1 MNRLRKIVGVGLLL
15 SLIVAGVWLLAKPT
29 GITAESVFRQDAVLQ
44 TAGPAGYK
52 RVTANTDLNLETI
65 VYDPVPAKEVNVSEL
80 PTREYFANN
89 EYDRWVRG
97 EIDLGEAHSLI
108 SEAEAAAL
116 QAAAME
122 LSPDPNVQHI
132 QGGPGLNSPIVGVTF
147 PSLDIDDCCGGGQLT
162 PPDPD
167 LSVGHDHVIAVVNNS
182 FGIYDKAGNLL
193 VGPTTFSTLFG
204 PLGGSCVSF
213 PFDPNA
219 LYDEEAGRYIMAA
232 DGDGDYYCV
241 AVSQTDSAVGSWY
254 LYAFQT
260 NVGGAFFDYPHAG
273 VGRDAIYMGANMF
286 GAGTG
291 RVWAFDKWA
300 MYAGLPA
307 AAVTQPTGTD
317 DTPQPVKLHGFDQ
330 GTWPTE
336 GPHYIM
342 THRSGANTYAM
353 YAWNDPFGA
362 NSLSVVGVYNLQ
374 SFHGVAVGYP
384 VSNLQLGGSPY
395 QANDNRALDFEYRN
409 GSGWMTGVAS
419 CNPGTGTVNC
429 VQWAEIDLAT
439 QTVVQAGVF
448 SSNGDYRSFPDI
460 AANHCGD
467 AAVGYTKSNTG
478 IYPSVFATGRESGDP
493 LGTMQPEVQIKAGE
507 QRYIG
512 YDGSPYRW
520 GDYTGMSVDPD
531 GVTFWYLGEYSKQ
544 DVVNQSANWGTY
556 VGSLTFAGCSVAPD
570 FNLTATP
577 EVRNVCIPNN
587 TNYAIDVE
595 SLSGYMD
602 AVTLSAAGVPAGYNA
617 GFSPNPVIP
626 GNSASMVLVGS
637 GAASP
642 GSYSIE
648 VTGTAPTSTHSINVD
663 LNLYNSAPG
672 APTLVSPIGVDQPLV
687 PTFEWSGTG
696 LTYLIVVKNLTSG
709 ALQYAVTPD
718 TSYTFATPLD
728 PLTIYAWSVRAYNPC
743 GAGSFAQF
751 GFFRTQDIPPILVV
765 DDDDNAPDV
774 RGTYTAVLDGLGLG
788 YDVWDTANSDNEPDA
803 ATLQQ
808 YDVVIWFTG
817 DEFGGAAGPGAAGE
831 SALATYLNAGG
842 CFLISSQDYVWDR
855 GVTAFMQSH
864 LGIASATSDV
874 SQTTVT
880 GANVYAG
887 LGPYTLA
894 YPFTN
899 YSDRL
904 TPAAGAAT
912 GFNGNQGSAAVVSG
926 THQAVFFGYP
936 FEALPAAGRTPVLQ
950 ATLSWCSQ

>member
-1 MNRLRKIVGVGLLL
+1 MNLRRILGGGLLL
-15 SLIVAGVWLLAKPT
+15 SLLVAGVWLLARPA
-29 GITAESVFRQDAVLQ
+29 GISPESVQRQGAVLQ
-44 TAGPAGYK
+44 SAGPAGYK
-52 RVTANTDLNLETI
+52 RVTANTDIILDTI

-80 PTREYFANN
+80 PTNVYFANN
-89 EYDRWVRG
+89 EYDRWQRG
-97 EIDLGEAHSLI
+97 EIDLGEEHSLI

-116 QAAAME
+116 RDAAMK
-122 LSPDPNVQHI
+122 LRPDDQVQQI
-132 QGGPGLNSPIVGVTF
+132 ISGPGLDSPVVGVSF

-204 PLGGSCVSF
+204 PLGGDCVGF

-232 DGDGDYYCV
+232 DGNGNFYCV

-254 LYAFQT
+254 LYAFPT

-273 VGRDAIYMGANMF
+273 VGRDAIYMGGNMF
-286 GAGTG
+286 GGGTG

-307 AAVTQPTGTD
+307 SAVTQATGTD
-317 DTPQPVKLHGFDQ
+317 DTPQPVKLHGYDQ

-353 YAWNDPFGA
+353 YAWTDPFGA
-362 NSLSVVGVYNLQ
+362 NSLSVVGTYNLQ
-374 SFHGVAVGYP
+374 TYHGVSVGYP
-384 VSNLQLGGSPY
+384 VNSLQLGGGAL
-395 QANDNRALDFEYRN
+395 QANDNRALDFDYRN
-409 GSGWMTGVAS
+409 GSGWMATVAS

-448 SSNGDYRSFPDI
+448 SSNGDYRAFPDM

-467 AAVGYTKSNTG
+467 AVVGYTKSNAG
-478 IYPSVFATGRESGDP
+478 MYPSVYATGRENGDP
-493 LGTMQPEVQIKAGE
+493 LGTMQAEVEIKAGE
-507 QRYIG
+507 QRYTG
-512 YDGSPYRW
+512 YDGAPYRW
-520 GDYTGMSVDPD
+520 GDYTGMSVDPN
-531 GVTFWYLGEYSKQ
+531 GVTFWYLGEYSKL
-544 DVVNQSANWGTY
+544 DVTNQSANWGTY
-556 VGSLTFAGCSVAPD
+556 IGSLSFEGCSVAPD
-570 FNLTATP
+570 FALSATP

-587 TNYAIDVE
+587 INYGINVE
-595 SLSGYMD
+595 GLSGYAD
-602 AVTLSAAGVPAGYNA
+602 PVTLSASGVPTGYNA
-617 GFSPNPVIP
+617 VFSVNPVIP
-626 GNSASMVLVGS
+626 TGSSSMNLLGS
-637 GAASP
+637 GGASA
-642 GSYSIE
+642 GNYTIQ
-648 VTGTAPTSTHSINVD
+648 VTGMGPTSTHSIDVA
-663 LNLYNSAPG
+663 LNLFSGPPNL
-672 APTLVSPIGVDQPLV
+672 PTLVSPIGIDQPLV
-687 PTFEWSGTG
+687 PTFEWNGDA
-696 LTYLIVVKNLTSG
+696 LVYLIVTKNLSTG
-709 ALQYAVTPD
+709 AINYAVTSGN
-718 TSYTFATPLD
+718 SYTFATPLD
-728 PLTIYAWSVRAYNPC
+728 PLTIYAWSVRPYNPC
-743 GAGSFAQF
+743 GAGNFAQF

-774 RGTYTAVLDGLGLG
+774 RATYTGALDALGLS
-788 YDVWDTANSDNEPDA
+788 YDVWDTGNSDNEPDA

-817 DEFGGAAGPGAAGE
+817 DEFGGAAGPGSAGE
-831 SALATYLNAGG
+831 SALGTYLNAGG
-842 CFLISSQDYVWDR
+842 CYLISSQDYVYDR
-855 GVTAFMQSH
+855 GVTSFMQNY

-880 GANVYAG
+880 GAAIYAG

-899 YSDRL
+899 YSDIL
-904 TPAAGAAT
+904 NPAGGAAT

-926 THQAVFFGYP
+926 THKAVFMGFPY
-936 FEALPAAGRTPVLQ
+936 EAIPAAGRGPVLST
-950 ATLSWCSQ
+950 TLNWCNQ